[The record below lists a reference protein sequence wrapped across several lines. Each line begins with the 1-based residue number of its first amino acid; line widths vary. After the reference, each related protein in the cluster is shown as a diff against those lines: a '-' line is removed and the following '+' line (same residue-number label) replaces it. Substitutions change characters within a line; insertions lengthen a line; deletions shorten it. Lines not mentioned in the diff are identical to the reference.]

1 MPPMFIDG
9 RYPMDVTSLNASVS
23 VQTPYL
29 QEGSGTKF
37 LAVPAPANNDTL
49 AILTATQTLAA
60 KTLVNPIIQGG
71 SVNAATLTQPVITT
85 GTLSSPTIQ
94 TPVMTGGSWAS
105 GTLTQPVITTGLLS
119 SPTIQS
125 PSITGGTWTSGTLTS
140 PILVGASI
148 VGLGASTA
156 TVEAAVAT
164 DALMTPYNTRFHPA
178 AAKAWAKVEKS
189 AVSLMTAFNITSVQ
203 NIALG
208 IYDVCFSTPFATTGY
223 IVVGN
228 TVWTAG
234 VGCIVVPG
242 YTSTVSTQTIY
253 LLIGSN
259 NSKDDGRFSVVFFG
273 TE

>member
-9 RYPMDVTSLNASVS
+9 RYPVAVTSLNASVS

-29 QEGSGTKF
+29 QEGSGTKS

-49 AILTATQTLAA
+49 AILTAAQTLAA

-71 SVNAATLTQPVITT
+71 VFTAPTITT
-85 GTLSSPTIQ
+85 GVLSSPTIE

-105 GTLTQPVITTGLLS
+105 GTLTQPIITSGVLTSPAIVGGNWSSAALT
-119 SPTIQS
+119 SPTI
-125 PSITGGTWTSGTLTS
+125 TN
-140 PILVGASI
+140 A
-148 VGLGASTA
+148 GASTA

-164 DALMTPYNTRFHPA
+164 DTLMTPYNTRFHPA

-253 LLIGSN
+253 LLVGSN